1 MIEIKS
7 FTETDFEFQEVT
19 RLYNLVSHDDKEHID
34 DMKESQSIFLGKIDR
49 FKQNFQ
55 GEGKSKLYRIAEPR
69 LFNLFSD
76 FTDEERKALLKKKIH
91 QILIDMET
99 SGWMEK
105 ERDEQNKSTL
115 NSKPQKPMQYLHQVG
130 GIILIWTNCFHQ

>member
-19 RLYNLVSHDDKEHID
+19 RLYNLISHEDKEHID

-55 GEGKSKLYRIAEPR
+55 GEGKSKLYRIAEPM

-76 FTDEERKALLKKKIH
+76 FTDEEREELRSEIVDQTIHEMMMADYLKKKEA
-91 QILIDMET
+91 D
-99 SGWMEK
+99 K
-105 ERDEQNKSTL
+105 NKANS
-115 NSKPQKPMQYLHQVG
+115 SKPS
-130 GIILIWTNCFHQ
+130 